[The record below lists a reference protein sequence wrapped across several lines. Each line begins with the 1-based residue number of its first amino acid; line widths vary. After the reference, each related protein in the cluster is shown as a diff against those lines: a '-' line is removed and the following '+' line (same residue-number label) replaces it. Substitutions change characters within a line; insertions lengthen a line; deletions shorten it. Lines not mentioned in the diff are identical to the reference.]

1 MKFVLGETIDKEH
14 LRSCALGGI
23 SIASELLAAWDTC
36 DIATEQ
42 AKRLIKEGD
51 ITDEDTAFQIACED
65 QDLYTMEWEYLIEYL
80 TELMAGR
87 NPGGAWEC
95 NAKNFGWRSLDGY
108 KYFAAE
114 TGADF
119 LSAIL
124 PKTDCTF
131 KIFDFQNGEGFAVQN
146 WHHDSPMGREWYYVM
161 PDKREQCPTCG
172 DTDEKGYHK
181 ECPECKAY
189 YCEYCFGDG
198 DICDECLPSD
208 YVCYEEAVSEYK
220 EIYLPAIRKQEYEF
234 GYADLPARR
243 EAWNNYTDALHKD
256 NRITLWQY
264 ENWDHPSC
272 TEGD

>member
-65 QDLYTMEWEYLIEYL
+65 QDLYTMEWECLVEYL

-87 NPGGAWEC
+87 NPGGNWEC
-95 NAKNFGWRSLDGY
+95 NAQNFGWRSLDGY

-131 KIFDFQNGEGFAVQN
+131 KIFDFQNGEGFAIQN
-146 WHHDSPMGREWYYVM
+146 WHHDSPVGREWYYITS
-161 PDKREQCPTCG
+161 DKREECPGCG
-172 DTDEKGYHK
+172 DKYELSDTLTQ
-181 ECPECKAY
+181 ECPECKQHW
-189 YCEYCFGDG
+189 CNYCFGDE
-198 DICDECLPSD
+198 DVCDECYVPPIDIEIWYKPEGGYVEVVDTATDLQGANYLLGEYILAYALLPGQH
-208 YVCYEEAVSEYK
+208 
-220 EIYLPAIRKQEYEF
+220 RH
-234 GYADLPARR
+234 G
-243 EAWNNYTDALHKD
+243 KD
-256 NRITLWQY
+256 KLWIG
-264 ENWDHPSC
+264 
-272 TEGD
+272 TEQDEPQ